1 MPKHLY
7 NRDFWTCLVR
17 SNLFRL
23 FCPSVGGLKWLSY
36 RWVNLAPWS
45 TCLLFLSK
53 CMVSCHSVVTSVT
66 LVAQRAL
73 LQITLSVRPYVHIIF
88 HPTEIISPTKLKG
101 SHSKILK
108 ENPSHVLI
116 HFYIHFFS
124 IKRLLCSRNNDNMW
138 VWMWAKTPIT
148 GEPIQIRRLQNR

>member
-1 MPKHLY
+1 MLGAEQPLQVI
-7 NRDFWTCLVR
+7 LSVR
-17 SNLFRL
+17 RWFKVVIISLSEFG
-23 FCPSVGGLKWLSY
+23 SVE
-36 RWVNLAPWS
+36 
-45 TCLLFLSK
+45 LLFLSK

-124 IKRLLCSRNNDNMW
+124 IKRLLCSRNNDNM
-138 VWMWAKTPIT
+138 
-148 GEPIQIRRLQNR
+148 